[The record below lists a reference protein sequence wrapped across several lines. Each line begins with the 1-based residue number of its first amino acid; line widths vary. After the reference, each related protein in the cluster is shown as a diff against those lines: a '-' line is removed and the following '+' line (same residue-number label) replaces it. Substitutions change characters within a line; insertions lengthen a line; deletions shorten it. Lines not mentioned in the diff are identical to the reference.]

1 MNLLDAVIQINDQQP
16 KKIIALLKKYHP
28 TLSGVRV
35 AILGLSFRPDTNDM
49 RESPAVPILRALAA
63 EGASL
68 KAYDPAAREEARE
81 IFRGDNVHVC
91 ENLGDALSDAQA
103 VVLVTRWE
111 EFRGLPEL
119 LQARVPQPLFI
130 DGRRMLEKKS
140 FARYEGIG
148 L

>member
-1 MNLLDAVIQINDQQP
+1 MNLLDAVVEINAHQP
-16 KKIIALLKKYHP
+16 AKITALLKKHHP
-28 TLSGVRV
+28 SLNGVRV
-35 AILGLSFRPDTNDM
+35 AVLGLSFRPDTNDM

-81 IFRGDNVHVC
+81 IFRGDSVQIC
-91 ENLGDALSDAQA
+91 DNLSDALSDAQA

-111 EFRGLPEL
+111 EFRGVPEML
-119 LQARVPQPLFI
+119 RNRNPQPLFV
-130 DGRRMLEKKS
+130 DGRRMLDKKS